1 MAAKFE
7 STFYSLAGKEYKI
20 QIHDTTYFG
29 VDITPF
35 DCIGLSIK
43 YDTGGDEDNRFVPVI
58 SSECAVEMHID
69 SSDLNNFVEDLVS
82 SYENKYIIYITTND
96 NPVTFR
102 WAGYVLTDLI
112 AIEDID
118 LNLGYSFVLKAK
130 DGLNTLKNIDYSN
143 SGAPYTGKATI
154 LTHFNNAFL
163 KLSWLLYPYLT
174 ANDYLLAF
182 VVNWHAGEY
191 TYNSTNTP
199 ITKARIPYRAFFHR
213 DTKGNYV
220 YKSCYDVIAEI
231 CKAFGLRIIHSGAGY
246 HVVQV
251 NEYLN
256 ANSVYEYRYNILT
269 SGFTGASK
277 NYSIVHDQSQP
288 ETTPIYRLSGGSFEF
303 FSPLQ
308 YARVEYEHIATRN
321 LLAGA
326 IWNYNDESAK
336 TTEDVQS
343 NNLESILQLDF
354 SVIYKTAFTNVV
366 SSNLRQSH
374 YVIMRMEFKITTPGA
389 NVYYYKNNF
398 LWQYNKYTV
407 SDGYWDGTTSGYYY
421 FALPKVTSEAEFI
434 QNIQFI
440 IGSIPADGD
449 LSVKVEFYNI
459 YIENELNPAVAILQG
474 GSIPILQD
482 YYTLTYE
489 ASNTFLQYIHT
500 GFFTD
505 QNDIIRFEATNDNT
519 AYKTSET
526 KTMIGD
532 GPNLNSPG
540 HLEVRDNSNNWV
552 LSEIG
557 WKVGNTGT
565 AKNISQLL
573 ANEQIK
579 GQLKPVRKFMQT
591 SFVMNNPAT
600 NFLQPHYA
608 ISYDSGYW
616 VFHGGTYDLSR
627 DTVNGI
633 WWKIKVD

>member
-20 QIHDTTYFG
+20 QVHDTTYFG
-29 VDITPF
+29 TDITQF

-43 YDTGGDEDNRFVPVI
+43 YDTGGDEDNRFTPVI
-58 SSECAVEMHID
+58 SSECAIEMHID

-82 SYENKYIIYITTND
+82 SYENKYLIYITTND

-112 AIEDID
+112 AIEDVD

-130 DGLNTLKNIDYSN
+130 DGLNTLKNLPYNN
-143 SGAPYTGKATI
+143 SGSPYTGKATI

-163 KLSWLLYPYLT
+163 KLSWLLYPYLSL
-174 ANDYLLAF
+174 NDYLLAF
-182 VVNWHAGEY
+182 VINWHAGEY
-191 TYNSTNTP
+191 TYNSTNSV
-199 ITKARIPYRAFFHR
+199 ITKARVPYRAFFHR

-220 YKSCYDVIAEI
+220 YKSCYDVIVEI
-231 CKAFGLRIIHSGAGY
+231 CKTFGLRIIHSGAGY

-256 ANSVYEYRYNILT
+256 ANSVYEYRYNILF
-269 SGFTGASK
+269 SGIDGASK
-277 NYSIVHDQSQP
+277 DYSILHDQTQP
-288 ETTPIYRLSGGSFEF
+288 ETTPIYRLNGGAFEF

-321 LLAGA
+321 LFAGA
-326 IWNYNDESAK
+326 TWNYADESVKIA
-336 TTEDVQS
+336 EDVLS
-343 NNLESILQLDF
+343 NSQESILQLDF
-354 SVIYKTAFTNVV
+354 TISYFTTFTNVTTF
-366 SSNLRQSH
+366 NLRENH
-374 YVIMRMEFKITTPGA
+374 YVVMGLKIKLGG
-389 NVYYYKNNF
+389 NYYQNAF
-398 LWQYNKYTV
+398 EWQFDTYV
-407 SDGYWDGTTSGYYY
+407 ISDAKWDSIENYYY
-421 FALPKVTSEAEFI
+421 FVLPLVNKEAEFF
-434 QNIQFI
+434 QNIQLVITNIPQDADLELKAEFI
-440 IGSIPADGD
+440 D
-449 LSVKVEFYNI
+449 I
-459 YIENELNPAVAILQG
+459 YIPFKNDPATSILLGESPPSLN
-474 GSIPILQD
+474 D

-489 ASNTFLQYIHT
+489 ISNTFAQYIHT
-500 GFFTD
+500 GFLSD
-505 QNDIIRFEATNDNT
+505 QNDIIRFEATNDNV
-519 AYKTSET
+519 AYKTSTTET
-526 KTMIGD
+526 LIGD
-532 GPNLNSPG
+532 GPNTNSPG
-540 HLEVRDNSNNWV
+540 HLEVRNDSNQWV

-579 GQLKPVRKFMQT
+579 GQLLPVRKFMQT
-591 SFVMNNPAT
+591 SFVMNDPAT

-616 VFHGGTYDLSR
+616 VFHGGTYDLTR
-627 DTVNGI
+627 DTVTGI